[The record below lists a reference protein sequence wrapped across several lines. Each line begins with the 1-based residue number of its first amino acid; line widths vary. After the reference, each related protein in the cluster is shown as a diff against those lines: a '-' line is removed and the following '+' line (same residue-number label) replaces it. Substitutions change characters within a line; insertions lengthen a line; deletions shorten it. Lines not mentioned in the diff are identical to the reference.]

1 VDNRISP
8 ELIAQRTAARNIS
21 CTSMVVTVFGDS
33 ISQHGGWI
41 WLGSL
46 IKALAPFGYTERLV
60 RTAVFRL
67 AQQDWLQINKIG
79 RRSYYCFTDSANSFT
94 EKAARRIYS
103 AGSVNWDGS
112 WTLVS
117 PVFVPED
124 KKAEFRKSMLWQG
137 YNSLVN
143 GMYAHPSSEKTS
155 LEETLHEQKLLGKV
169 IVFSASADDLNSQAA
184 LKTLAEQKWN
194 LAELRDMYGEFLD
207 YYRPLTKKMQA
218 SSVTPQLSFL
228 LRTLMLHDYRRVLL
242 RDPDF
247 PEAMLP
253 NGWIGFEALEQ
264 AKRLYAILSKNSI
277 EYIQCSLENAQGA
290 LPVVNSRYYKR
301 FGGICR

>member
-1 VDNRISP
+1 MIEVNIGP
-8 ELIAQRTAARNIS
+8 ELISQRAAECNIS

-46 IKALAPFGYTERLV
+46 IQTLKPFGYTERLV

-67 AQQDWLQINKIG
+67 AQQDWLQIQKIG
-79 RRSYYCFTDSANSFT
+79 RRSYYCFTDSANHFT

-103 AGSVNWDGS
+103 ASTRDWDGS

-117 PVFVPED
+117 PVFVRED
-124 KKAEFRKSMLWQG
+124 QKAEFRKSMLWQG
-137 YNSLVN
+137 YHSLVN

-155 LEETLHEQKLLGKV
+155 LEETLHEQNLLGKV
-169 IVFSASADDLNSQAA
+169 IVFSASADDPNSLAA

-194 LAELRDMYGEFLD
+194 LDGLREMYGDFLKF
-207 YYRPLTKKMQA
+207 YQPLILKLSKSNLGTE
-218 SSVTPQLSFL
+218 LSFQI
-228 LRTLMLHDYRRVLL
+228 RTLMLHEFRRVLL

-253 NGWIGFEALEQ
+253 NGWIGFEANDI
-264 AKRLYAILSKNSI
+264 ARHLYALLSANSLD
-277 EYIQCSLENAQGA
+277 YIYNNMENAQGP
-290 LPVVNSRYYKR
+290 LPVVNAQYFKR
-301 FGGICR
+301 FGGI

>member
-1 VDNRISP
+1 VVEVDIGP
-8 ELIAQRTAARNIS
+8 ELISQRAAERNVS

-46 IKALAPFGYTERLV
+46 IQALVPFGYTERLV

-67 AQQDWLQINKIG
+67 AQQDWLQIKKIG
-79 RRSYYCFTDSANSFT
+79 RRSYYCFTDSANHFT
-94 EKAARRIYS
+94 GKAARRIYS
-103 AGSVNWDGS
+103 ASTREWDGS

-124 KKAEFRKSMLWQG
+124 RKGEFRKSMLWQG
-137 YNSLVN
+137 YHSLVN

-155 LEETLHEQKLLGKV
+155 LEETLHEQNLLGKV
-169 IVFSASADDLNSQAA
+169 IVFSASADDPDSQAA

-194 LAELRDMYGEFLD
+194 LDELRGMYVDFLKF
-207 YYRPLTKKMQA
+207 YQPLILELGK
-218 SSVTPQLSFL
+218 SNPGPELSFQI
-228 LRTLMLHDYRRVLL
+228 RTLMLHEYRRVLL

-253 NGWIGFEALEQ
+253 NGWIGFEANDL
-264 AKRLYAILSKNSI
+264 ARHLYALLSKNSLD
-277 EYIQCSLENAQGA
+277 YIHKNMENAQGA
-290 LPVVNSRYYKR
+290 LPEVNAQYFKR
-301 FGGICR
+301 FGGI

>member
-1 VDNRISP
+1 MIEVNISP
-8 ELIAQRTAARNIS
+8 ELISQRTAECNVS

-46 IKALAPFGYTERLV
+46 IQALVPFGYTERLV

-67 AQQDWLQINKIG
+67 AQQDWLQIKKIG
-79 RRSYYCFTDSANSFT
+79 RRSYYCFTDSANHFT

-103 AGSVNWDGS
+103 ASTRDWDGS

-124 KKAEFRKSMLWQG
+124 QKGEFRKSMLWQG
-137 YNSLVN
+137 YHSLVN

-155 LEETLHEQKLLGKV
+155 LEETLHEQNLLGKV
-169 IVFSASADDLNSQAA
+169 IVFSASANDPNSQAA

-194 LAELRDMYGEFLD
+194 LDELRGMYGDFLRF
-207 YYRPLTKKMQA
+207 YQPLVLELGKNN
-218 SSVTPQLSFL
+218 PGPELSFQI
-228 LRTLMLHDYRRVLL
+228 RTLMLHEYRRVLL

-253 NGWIGFEALEQ
+253 NGWIGFEANDL
-264 AKRLYAILSKNSI
+264 ARRLYALLSENSLDHLHKNM
-277 EYIQCSLENAQGA
+277 ENAQGA
-290 LPVVNSRYYKR
+290 LPKVNPQYFKR
-301 FGGICR
+301 FGGI

>member
-1 VDNRISP
+1 MVEVNIGP
-8 ELIAQRTAARNIS
+8 ELISQRAAERNVS
-21 CTSMVVTVFGDS
+21 CTSMVVTLFGDS

-46 IKALAPFGYTERLV
+46 IQALIPFGYTERLV

-67 AQQDWLQINKIG
+67 AQQDWLQIKKIG
-79 RRSYYCFTDSANSFT
+79 RRSYYCFTDSANHFT
-94 EKAARRIYS
+94 GKAARRIYS
-103 AGSVNWDGS
+103 ASTQEWDGS

-137 YNSLVN
+137 YHSLVN

-155 LEETLHEQKLLGKV
+155 LEETLHEQNLLGKV
-169 IVFSASADDLNSQAA
+169 IVFSASADDLDSQAA

-194 LAELRDMYGEFLD
+194 LEELREMYGDFLRF
-207 YYRPLTKKMQA
+207 YRPLTSTLGKNN
-218 SSVTPQLSFL
+218 PGPELSFQI
-228 LRTLMLHDYRRVLL
+228 RTLMLHEYRRVLL

-253 NGWIGFEALEQ
+253 NGWIGFEANDL
-264 AKRLYAILSKNSI
+264 ARRLYALLSENSLDFIYKNM
-277 EYIQCSLENAQGA
+277 ENAQGA
-290 LPVVNSRYYKR
+290 LPEVNVQYFKR
-301 FGGICR
+301 FGGI

>member
-1 VDNRISP
+1 MNIGP
-8 ELIAQRTAARNIS
+8 ELISQRAAERNVS
-21 CTSMVVTVFGDS
+21 CTSMVVTLFGDS

-46 IKALAPFGYTERLV
+46 IQALIPFGYTERLV

-67 AQQDWLQINKIG
+67 AQQDWLQIKKIG
-79 RRSYYCFTDSANSFT
+79 RRSYYCFTDSANHFT
-94 EKAARRIYS
+94 GKAARRIYS
-103 AGSVNWDGS
+103 ASTQEWDGS

-137 YNSLVN
+137 YHSLVN

-155 LEETLHEQKLLGKV
+155 LEETLHEQNLLGKV
-169 IVFSASADDLNSQAA
+169 IVFSASADDPDSQAA

-194 LAELRDMYGEFLD
+194 LEELREMYGDFLRF
-207 YYRPLTKKMQA
+207 YRPLTSTLGKNN
-218 SSVTPQLSFL
+218 PGPELSFQI
-228 LRTLMLHDYRRVLL
+228 RTLMLHEYRRVLL

-253 NGWIGFEALEQ
+253 NGWIGFEANDL
-264 AKRLYAILSKNSI
+264 ARRLYALLSENSLDFIYKNM
-277 EYIQCSLENAQGA
+277 ENAQGA
-290 LPVVNSRYYKR
+290 LPEVNVQYFKR
-301 FGGICR
+301 FGGI